1 MEKSIAI
8 RKAEFTQALAQV
20 INDSGLPP
28 CVVADT
34 MTLILAEVQK
44 LANEQLQKDIEA
56 YRKAQEE
63 ETKKTEEP
71 NIIEKARKD
80 FEEIEEQVFYEKES
94 GVTEDGE

>member
-20 INDSGLPP
+20 INNAGLPP

-34 MTLILAEVQK
+34 MALVLGEVQK

-63 ETKKTEEP
+63 AEKT
-71 NIIEKARKD
+71 
-80 FEEIEEQVFYEKES
+80 EEQVFYEKES
-94 GVTEDGE
+94 EAKEDGE